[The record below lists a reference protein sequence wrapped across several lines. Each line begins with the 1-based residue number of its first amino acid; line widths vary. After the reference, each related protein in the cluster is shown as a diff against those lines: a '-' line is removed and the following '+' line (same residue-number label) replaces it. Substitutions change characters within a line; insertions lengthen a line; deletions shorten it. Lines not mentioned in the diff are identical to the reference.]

1 MTPYGADR
9 HTPDD
14 DSDDND
20 PPKTGSWPAQWRF
33 AYSNRT
39 DEALMPTYG
48 YNLIDVTSK
57 DEADAVPPGTQRA
70 GVAVRLRQQDLQLGE
85 ERHLHQG
92 HRLLDGERPARGGLL
107 LLERARP
114 VRLSDRAAAAQGPQ
128 RPDPLAR
135 ADEVHADRDRRR
147 LARPLRQVRVDVGR
161 HGQLRQL
168 QPLHLLRVGHFDLR
182 LRLARPR
189 APDRAVAAA
198 AVLHRPADISQE
210 RLECSAS
217 RS

>member
-1 MTPYGADR
+1 MLGRVSLELRSGKTSGLTAARGRSRMTPYGADR

-92 HRLLDGERPARGGLL
+92 HRLL
-107 LLERARP
+107 
-114 VRLSDRAAAAQGPQ
+114 
-128 RPDPLAR
+128 
-135 ADEVHADRDRRR
+135 
-147 LARPLRQVRVDVGR
+147 
-161 HGQLRQL
+161 
-168 QPLHLLRVGHFDLR
+168 
-182 LRLARPR
+182 
-189 APDRAVAAA
+189 
-198 AVLHRPADISQE
+198 
-210 RLECSAS
+210 
-217 RS
+217 